1 MTAVVDIADVT
12 GQEPGVVE
20 DEALAVRCAATTCL
34 ITAAMA
40 ADVEA
45 VARRIHAAGLRA
57 AFPFVHVSAD
67 TLPTDATRFAE
78 ACASLVDAARGGT
91 LLITNVE
98 AMPAVV
104 QESLI
109 ETLAQLQGA
118 SDPVDAVR
126 LIAGTT
132 VVLHDCIVTGTF
144 SGTRQRR
151 FHKIGLHILSVR
163 TGVGDRCSRLHI
175 IRRARDAR
183 LRDEVTGYRVGRA
196 NLGAARCSLLRGQR
210 WYRPRRSTG

>member
-1 MTAVVDIADVT
+1 MTAVVDIADLT

-20 DEALAVRCAATTCL
+20 DEPLAVRCAATTCL
-34 ITAAMA
+34 ITAAIA

-67 TLPTDATRFAE
+67 MLPTDATRFAE

-98 AMPAVV
+98 AMPAIV

-132 VVLHDCIVTGTF
+132 VVLHDCIVAGTF
-144 SGTRQRR
+144 SERLFYRLNIIHVVMPGFATR
-151 FHKIGLHILSVR
+151 HTLNAETPTHAESPAASV
-163 TGVGDRCSRLHI
+163 GIS
-175 IRRARDAR
+175 
-183 LRDEVTGYRVGRA
+183 EV
-196 NLGAARCSLLRGQR
+196 
-210 WYRPRRSTG
+210 RSE